1 MTTFVIGTD
10 NDITAFS
17 TPEQAQELLALG
29 GQAFVSEK
37 DLGKLAADWPAA
49 RLVEIW
55 NSFAGVAPFGDLKPV
70 KKFET
75 REKAVRRIWQEVQK
89 LAHGAQDGAPGATT
103 AAASRKETTPAK
115 KAPKRAKG
123 AGKAKAQKK
132 PAREGSKKAEVL
144 ALMRRKNGATLAEI
158 MKATGWQAHS
168 VRGFISGG
176 LTKKMGLKVE
186 STKGKDGERTYR
198 IAE

>member
-37 DLGKLAADWPAA
+37 DLGKLAAEWPAA

-55 NSFAGVAPFGDLKPV
+55 NSFAGVAPFGDIKPV

-75 REKAVRRIWQEVQK
+75 REKAVKRIWQAVQE
-89 LAHGAQDGAPGATT
+89 LAPDAQDGAPGATT
-103 AAASRKETTPAK
+103 AAASRKRTTPAK

-123 AGKAKAQKK
+123 ASKAKAQKK

-158 MKATGWQAHS
+158 MKVTGWQAHS

-176 LTKKMGLKVE
+176 LGKKMGLKVE
-186 STKGKDGERTYR
+186 STKGKDGERTYSVK
-198 IAE
+198 A

>member
-10 NDITAFS
+10 DNITAFS
-17 TPEQAQELLALG
+17 TPEQAQDLMALG

-37 DLGKLAADWPAA
+37 DLGKLAAEWPAA

-75 REKAVRRIWQEVQK
+75 REKAVKRIWQAVQK
-89 LAHGAQDGAPGATT
+89 LAPGAQDGAPGATE

-123 AGKAKAQKK
+123 ASKAKAQKK

>member
-37 DLGKLAADWPAA
+37 DLGKLAAEWPAA

-75 REKAVRRIWQEVQK
+75 REKAVKRIWPAVQK
-89 LAHGAQDGAPGATT
+89 LAPGAQDGAPGATH

-115 KAPKRAKG
+115 KARKRAKG
-123 AGKAKAQKK
+123 ANKAKAQKK

-186 STKGKDGERTYR
+186 SIKAKDGERTYR

>member
-17 TPEQAQELLALG
+17 TPEQAQDLMTLG

-75 REKAVRRIWQEVQK
+75 REKAVKRIWQAVQK
-89 LAHGAQDGAPGATT
+89 LAPGARDGAPGAPE

-115 KAPKRAKG
+115 KAPKRAQG
-123 AGKAKAQKK
+123 VNKAQKK

-144 ALMRRKNGATLAEI
+144 ALMRRKGGAPLAEI

-176 LTKKMGLKVE
+176 LGKKMGLQVE
-186 STKGKDGERTYR
+186 SIRREDGQRTYSVK
-198 IAE
+198 

>member
-1 MTTFVIGTD
+1 MTTFVIATD
-10 NDITAFS
+10 NNITAFS
-17 TPEQAQELLALG
+17 APEQAQDQG
-29 GQAFVSEK
+29 GQTFVSEK
-37 DLGKLAADWPAA
+37 DLGKLAAEWPAA

-75 REKAVRRIWQEVQK
+75 REKAVKRIWQAVQK
-89 LAHGAQDGAPGATT
+89 LAPGAQDGAPAATE
-103 AAASRKETTPAK
+103 AAASSKETTRAK

-123 AGKAKAQKK
+123 ANKAKAQKK

-144 ALMRRKNGATLAEI
+144 ALMRRKGGATLAEI